1 MSEEL
6 VEKVK
11 GALSSVPDPHMGI
24 SILEMGLIESVEV
37 VENDETIAKIVIKP
51 TNPGCMSAAGM
62 AMNARVATE
71 KLEEIDKAEV
81 TVEGHMMADAINEM
95 VNK

>member
-11 GALSSVPDPHMGI
+11 SALSSVPDPHMGI

-37 VENDETIAKIVIKP
+37 VENDETVAKIVIKP

-62 AMNARVATE
+62 AMNAKVAAE
-71 KLEEIDKAEV
+71 KLDEIDKAEV
-81 TVEGHMMADAINEM
+81 TVEGHMMAEAINEM

>member
-37 VENDETIAKIVIKP
+37 VENGETVAKIVIKP

-62 AMNARVATE
+62 AMNARVAAE
-71 KLEEIDKAEV
+71 KLDEIDKAEV
-81 TVEGHMMADAINEM
+81 TVEGHMMAEAINEM